1 MTDYSKQEEIYEA
14 KKEKERGISTTPTTF
29 EQNVAKLVNLSDAN
43 IKQHYE
49 YQVEIYTKYVDH
61 LKQSSKNSDELA
73 FFEGLVQKNLECIA
87 YIDQNSPL
95 KALCNALQCSW
106 NTYDISRMVVF
117 QEQASAALN
126 VYFSNMEKMIEINK
140 YLDQVGDMVGEYNP
154 TMFNIKRSVN

>member
-1 MTDYSKQEEIYEA
+1 MSHYDEQRDMYEQKLKEA
-14 KKEKERGISTTPTTF
+14 KPVQTTF

-61 LKQSSKNSDELA
+61 LKQSSENSDELA

-95 KALCNALQCSW
+95 RALCNALQCSW

-126 VYFSNMEKMIEINK
+126 VFFQNMEKMVEIEK
-140 YLDQVGDMVGEYNP
+140 YIDQVGDMVGEYNP